1 MKRVVFIAVP
11 HRGSEISDNYI
22 GWAGRLLTSTPEGYA
37 ALVERIRSTLSPDI
51 VKPEA
56 VESFEEK
63 DNSIKNLSPNDPTIK
78 ALSELSVDANVPFHS
93 IIGDQGIGNGEQ
105 GTDGVVTYKSAH
117 LEGAESELIVPTN
130 HGAHL
135 HPLAILELK
144 RILKLHLVQLG
155 LE

>member
-1 MKRVVFIAVP
+1 M
-11 HRGSEISDNYI
+11 D
-22 GWAGRLLTSTPEGYA
+22 
-37 ALVERIRSTLSPDI
+37 RIRSEVSEALR
-51 VKPEA
+51 PEA
-56 VESFEEK
+56 EEAAEQK

-78 ALSELSVDANVPFHS
+78 ALSELSIDSEVPFHS
-93 IIGDQGIGNGEQ
+93 IIGDQGIGNGEE

-135 HPLAILELK
+135 HPRAIRELK

-155 LE
+155 LEP